1 MGQCATMAA
10 PGRKETQVVPFNVL
24 AMKGTSEKCIC
35 CCRPRHRPN
44 VMPARPA
51 VVEGRTLFNSL
62 SFTVHLSLVSKVLV
76 LRL

>member
-24 AMKGTSEKCIC
+24 AMKGTSEKCTRC
-35 CCRPRHRPN
+35 CPQHRPN
-44 VMPARPA
+44 VMSARPA